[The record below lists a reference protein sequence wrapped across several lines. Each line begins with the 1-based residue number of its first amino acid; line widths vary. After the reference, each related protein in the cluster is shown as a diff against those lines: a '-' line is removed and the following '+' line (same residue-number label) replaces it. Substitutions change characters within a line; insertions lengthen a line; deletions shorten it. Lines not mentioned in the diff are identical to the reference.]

1 MGTILVL
8 DGQQRNVISCVRS
21 LANAGHRVV
30 VGAHTPDAL
39 CFGSRF
45 TSDRW
50 LYPNPVTSS
59 VSFRDALMNE
69 IESKQYD
76 LVLPFIDATT
86 KIIVESQDDI
96 SSFAPVLV
104 PKIKAFQIA
113 FDKALTFQLAEM
125 INIPHPNTLYP
136 ISLNEAIKCARE
148 IGFPLVIKPRQSSGS
163 RGLKVI
169 GNEKDL
175 IRYFP
180 IIMTKYPMPLL
191 QEFIPEKE
199 SVGFVTIYGKD
210 AKLKAFCQH
219 KRLHQ
224 YPLSGGPSTLRETIS
239 DDRLKEYG
247 STLLDE
253 LRWVGPAM
261 VEFRVDSRDGVP
273 KLMEINPR
281 LWGSIALH
289 IAAGVNFPELI
300 YKESNDISYPNVY
313 SYDIG
318 KKAKWLLPGEILYF
332 LASLGHGKVE
342 LNALKWWGKDL
353 VLDIGSWNDPL
364 PVFYMIKNLIK
375 NLSSLQAIKHGIL
388 RE

>member
-1 MGTILVL
+1 
-8 DGQQRNVISCVRS
+8 
-21 LANAGHRVV
+21 
-30 VGAHTPDAL
+30 
-39 CFGSRF
+39 
-45 TSDRW
+45 
-50 LYPNPVTSS
+50 
-59 VSFRDALMNE
+59 
-69 IESKQYD
+69 
-76 LVLPFIDATT
+76 
-86 KIIVESQDDI
+86 
-96 SSFAPVLV
+96 
-104 PKIKAFQIA
+104 
-113 FDKALTFQLAEM
+113 
-125 INIPHPNTLYP
+125 
-136 ISLNEAIKCARE
+136 
-148 IGFPLVIKPRQSSGS
+148 
-163 RGLKVI
+163 
-169 GNEKDL
+169 
-175 IRYFP
+175 
-180 IIMTKYPMPLL
+180 MPLL

-375 NLSSLQAIKHGIL
+375 DLSSLQAIKHGIL